1 MARPRSFIPQDD
13 HCEGKVEESDDDSG
27 SSDVVYKEGVKP
39 LRRLFM
45 ELMKQ
50 LSSLISVPAARL
62 ARYYEQ
68 TFVDLYADGREA
80 NEENITEYLL
90 DTEELSNHQGNGQV
104 HAIVFQGAEFLV
116 EIQRLQHAGNE

>member
-1 MARPRSFIPQDD
+1 M
-13 HCEGKVEESDDDSG
+13 
-27 SSDVVYKEGVKP
+27 KP

-90 DTEELSNHQGNGQV
+90 DTEELSNHQGNDQV
-104 HAIVFQGAEFLV
+104 HAIVLQGAELLV